1 MLNAITPTPTD
12 PLWALTGRFK
22 ADPRPEK
29 LDLLIG
35 VYRDESGETPVM
47 EAVHQA
53 EMHWARGRVSKTYP
67 PLAGHETFNQ
77 LMSRQLLGT
86 PALIERAV
94 TQQTVGGTGALR
106 LLADLIAHLRSDVTI
121 WVSDPG
127 YVNHEPI
134 FRAAGLKVQKFPY
147 RQVGGDLDVAAM
159 LNGLEGA
166 HQGDVLV
173 LHACCHN
180 PSGIDMPPELWSSLS
195 GLCRKK
201 GIVPLIDSAYHGLGD
216 GLEADLAG
224 LRYMAETV
232 GEVLVAASCSKN
244 MGLYSERVGCAT
256 ILREKPGAADDVRG
270 VLQGLARRSYSM
282 PPYHGASLAAMVM
295 EDEALRESW
304 LLELEEMR
312 LRIVGNRRA
321 LAEAFLNRTNRADL
335 IAVGKQKGMFSILPL
350 NTDQMMRL
358 REGFGIYGTDFGRI
372 NIAGM
377 SSSDADRV
385 ADAVLAVMSNM
396 EPPG

>member
-22 ADPRPEK
+22 ADPRSEK
-29 LDLLIG
+29 LDFLIG

-47 EAVHQA
+47 EAIHQA
-53 EMHWARGRVSKTYP
+53 EMRWAAGRMSKTYP
-67 PLAGHETFNQ
+67 PLAGHEAFNQ
-77 LMSRQLLGT
+77 LMSQQLLGT

-106 LLADLIAHLRSDVTI
+106 LLADLIAYLRPEATI
-121 WVSDPG
+121 WVSNPG

-134 FRAAGLKVQKFPY
+134 FKAAGLRVEKFPY

-159 LNGLEGA
+159 LEGLEGA
-166 HQGDVLV
+166 RRGDVLI

-201 GIVPLIDSAYHGLGD
+201 GVVPLIDSAYHGLGD

-256 ILREKPGAADDVRG
+256 ILREKPGAPDDVQG

-282 PPYHGASLAAMVM
+282 PPYHGAALAAMVM

-304 LLELEEMR
+304 LSELGYMR

-321 LAEAFLNRTNRADL
+321 LGEAFRARTNRSDL
-335 IAVGKQKGMFSILPL
+335 VAVEKQKGMFSTLPL
-350 NTDQMMRL
+350 DPDQMQRL
-358 REGFGIYGTDFGRI
+358 RQESGIYGTDFGRI

-377 SSSDADRV
+377 SPGDADRV
-385 ADAVLAVMSNM
+385 ADAVLAVM
-396 EPPG
+396 